1 MEYRRCVLLR
11 LYDIPFFFVSLQ
23 PTTKIKMTAKIIS
36 IGNELLI
43 GQVINTNAAWLAE
56 QLNLIGINVS
66 EVWTISDNGDEIE
79 HAVKS
84 AISTHNLVITTGGLG
99 PTKDD
104 ITKQCL
110 AKIFNAKMV
119 VNDMMLTKNI
129 AYFKA
134 RGYELTEI
142 NRKQAEVPDCCEVIE
157 NTCGTAPGMWFNTPK
172 GGVLISLA
180 GVPYEM
186 KTMMERDLL
195 PRLKA
200 LNGGE
205 IIIHKTIMTH
215 GLGESFLSERIASW
229 EDNLP
234 SNFKLAYLP
243 QPGILRL
250 RLDASGIDEN
260 ALNAEIDKQ
269 LNELHRLIPE
279 LIYGY
284 ENESLE
290 SVVFRLLKEKKQT
303 VSFAESCT
311 GGYISH
317 RLTLLPG
324 SSEIFKGSVVAYS
337 NDVKQN
343 LLNVSSQTLEKFGAV
358 SEQCVREMAEGAKKL
373 LQTDYTIA
381 VSGIAGP
388 SGGTDEKPVGTIWIA
403 VATPEKIIAEKFLYG
418 DIRERN
424 ILRACLSA
432 LNLLRIQL

>member
-1 MEYRRCVLLR
+1 
-11 LYDIPFFFVSLQ
+11 
-23 PTTKIKMTAKIIS
+23 MTAKIIS
-36 IGNELLI
+36 IGDELLI
-43 GQVINTNAAWLAE
+43 GQVTNTNATWLAE
-56 QLNLIGINVS
+56 QLNLIGIKVG
-66 EVWTISDNGDEIE
+66 EILVISDTGKEIE

-84 AISTHNLVITTGGLG
+84 AISTHDLVITTGGLG

-110 AKIFNAKMV
+110 AQIFNAKMV
-119 VNDMMLTKNI
+119 VNEMMLANNT

-157 NTCGTAPGMWFNTPK
+157 NSCGTAAGMWFNTPN
-172 GGVLISLA
+172 GGILISLA

-200 LNGGE
+200 LNGGQ
-205 IIIHKTIMTH
+205 IIIHKTVMTH

-229 EDNLP
+229 EDALP

-250 RLDASGIDEN
+250 RLDASGTEEN
-260 ALNAEIDKQ
+260 ALNAEVTAQ
-269 LNELHRLIPE
+269 LDELHRLIPE

-290 SVVFRLLKEKKQT
+290 SVVFRLLKSKKQT
-303 VSFAESCT
+303 LSIAESCT

-317 RLTLLPG
+317 RITLLPG
-324 SSEIFKGSVVAYS
+324 SSAIFQGSVVAYD
-337 NDVKQN
+337 NNVKLN
-343 LLNVSSQTLEKFGAV
+343 LLNVSLKTIEDFGSV
-358 SEQCVREMAEGAKKL
+358 SEQCVKEMAEGVRKL
-373 LQTDYTIA
+373 LKTDYAIA
-381 VSGIAGP
+381 VSGVAGP
-388 SGGTDEKPVGTIWIA
+388 DGGTDEKPVGTTWIA
-403 VATPEKIIAEKFLYG
+403 VATPQKTIVRKFSYG
-418 DIRERN
+418 DNRERN
-424 ILRACLSA
+424 IHRTCLSA
-432 LNLLRIQL
+432 LNLLRL

>member
-1 MEYRRCVLLR
+1 
-11 LYDIPFFFVSLQ
+11 
-23 PTTKIKMTAKIIS
+23 MTAKIIS

-43 GQVINTNAAWLAE
+43 GQVINTNAAWIAE

-66 EVWTISDNGDEIE
+66 EILTISDNGKEIE

-84 AISTHNLVITTGGLG
+84 AISTHDLVITTGGLG
-99 PTKDD
+99 QTKDD

-110 AKIFNAKMV
+110 AKIFNAKLV
-119 VNDMMLTKNI
+119 VNEMMLTNNI

-157 NTCGTAPGMWFNTPK
+157 NTCGTAPGMWFNTPN
-172 GGVLISLA
+172 GGILISLA

-229 EDNLP
+229 EDALP

-243 QPGILRL
+243 SPGILRL
-250 RLDASGIDEN
+250 RLDASGTDEN
-260 ALNAEIDKQ
+260 ALNAEVTMQ
-269 LNELHRLIPE
+269 LDELHRLIPE

-284 ENESLE
+284 DNESLE
-290 SVVFRLLKEKKQT
+290 SVVFRMLKEKNKT
-303 VSFAESCT
+303 LSIAESCT
-311 GGYISH
+311 GGYIAH
-317 RLTLLPG
+317 RITLLPG
-324 SSEIFKGSVVAYS
+324 SSSVFQGSVVAYD
-337 NDVKQN
+337 NNVKLN
-343 LLNVSSQTLEKFGAV
+343 LLNVSLKTIEDFGSV
-358 SEQCVREMAEGAKKL
+358 SEQCVKEMADGARKL
-373 LQTDYTIA
+373 FKTDYAIA
-381 VSGIAGP
+381 VSGVAGP
-388 SGGTDEKPVGTIWIA
+388 SGGTDEKPVGTVWIS
-403 VATPEKIIAEKFLYG
+403 VATPEKILAKKFSYG
-418 DIRERN
+418 DNRERN

-432 LNLLRIQL
+432 LNLLRFEL

>member
-1 MEYRRCVLLR
+1 
-11 LYDIPFFFVSLQ
+11 
-23 PTTKIKMTAKIIS
+23 MTAKIIS
-36 IGNELLI
+36 IGDELLI
-43 GQVINTNAAWLAE
+43 GQVVNTNAAWLAE
-56 QLNLIGINVS
+56 QLNQIGIKVD
-66 EVWTISDNGDEIE
+66 EILAISDNGHEIE
-79 HAVKS
+79 RAVKY
-84 AISTHNLVITTGGLG
+84 AISRHDLVITTGGLG

-110 AKIFNAKMV
+110 AKIFNAKLV
-119 VNDMMLTKNI
+119 VNEMMLTNNI

-172 GGVLISLA
+172 GGILISLA

-229 EDNLP
+229 EDALP

-243 QPGILRL
+243 SPGILRL
-250 RLDASGIDEN
+250 RLDASGTDEN
-260 ALNAEIDKQ
+260 ALNAEVTMQ
-269 LNELHRLIPE
+269 LDELHRLIPE

-284 ENESLE
+284 DNESLE
-290 SVVFRLLKEKKQT
+290 SVVFRMLKEKNKT
-303 VSFAESCT
+303 LSIAESCT
-311 GGYISH
+311 GGYIAH
-317 RLTLLPG
+317 RITLLPG
-324 SSEIFKGSVVAYS
+324 SSSVFQGSVVAYD
-337 NDVKQN
+337 NNVKLN
-343 LLNVSSQTLEKFGAV
+343 LLNVSLKTIEDFGSV
-358 SEQCVREMAEGAKKL
+358 SEQCVKEMADGARKL
-373 LQTDYTIA
+373 FKTDYAIA
-381 VSGIAGP
+381 VSGVAGP
-388 SGGTDEKPVGTIWIA
+388 SGGTDEKPVGTVWIS
-403 VATPEKIIAEKFLYG
+403 VATPEKILAKKFSYG
-418 DIRERN
+418 DNRERN

-432 LNLLRIQL
+432 LNLLRFEL